1 MTLDEARAA
10 IVKTLQKVQDV
21 SGLPCPI
28 LVGGD
33 VPRRVLEQFDSTV
46 WPVATSW
53 IAKEL
58 GVTIDNDVH
67 VFGGKNGG
75 PIADNQ
81 PVGRSHLRT
90 HRQAELRS
98 GGRMS
103 TEPEQRQ
110 LIAQRIREARQL
122 AGLSQGQ
129 VAKLM
134 GMHRPTVSE
143 IEAGNRRVTADE
155 ITRFAEIFDVSTAY
169 LLGEAPDRLAMD
181 DPKLQLAARELA
193 KLSPD
198 ALDGLL
204 RALAAVRTDGDD
216 ESKG

>member
-1 MTLDEARAA
+1 
-10 IVKTLQKVQDV
+10 
-21 SGLPCPI
+21 
-28 LVGGD
+28 
-33 VPRRVLEQFDSTV
+33 
-46 WPVATSW
+46 
-53 IAKEL
+53 
-58 GVTIDNDVH
+58 
-67 VFGGKNGG
+67 
-75 PIADNQ
+75 
-81 PVGRSHLRT
+81 
-90 HRQAELRS
+90 
-98 GGRMS
+98 MS
-103 TEPEQRQ
+103 TDFEQRQ

-143 IEAGNRRVTADE
+143 IEAGNRRVGADE
-155 ITRFAEIFDVSTAY
+155 IARFAEIFDVGTAY
-169 LLGEAPDRLAMD
+169 LLGKTPNKLAMD

-204 RALAAVRTDGDD
+204 RALAAVRTDGDE